1 MKNSRLWI
9 LAAAA
14 GIFAGCAVQ
23 EIDHSSGVSSRSV
36 LFTASETATRTA
48 FDAPVGT
55 SYPTLWTDN
64 DSEVLL
70 SLNFEESQSVP
81 VVPSPNY
88 KTATFSATFPERS
101 SYTFYALS
109 PASASSGMSPS
120 RKSWKVTI
128 PSEQTPLPGS
138 CDERAQILV
147 ASSSALTE
155 APAALDLYFSHLTS
169 YMSMTLS
176 NLPDGVVVTGVE
188 VTSSVPFVGEYYY
201 DCASKKLEGNGESCT
216 VTLMTDGQGPVWLAC
231 APVDMSGATLTVSV
245 STPEGKYVQQK
256 TFPEGRV
263 LTPGKIA
270 LFTVDFSGVEP
281 EVPSTEE
288 YYELVTDAS
297 TLSEGDEVI
306 IATPQYNRA
315 LSTTQNTNNRGNV
328 GVTIDG
334 DRIYDP
340 AATVQ
345 VLTLEGSAGAW
356 YFKVS
361 DGQYLYT
368 TSSTNNS
375 RQYLRTGTK
384 NQSSVYNVWSVSV
397 ANGNATIA
405 AKVDNSTTKYLVYN
419 NSSSVFAVATSA
431 PGTGNNRVALYRKV
445 TASSSGDDA
454 PVLAYEEYGAYLT
467 SSSWVYVAATDHL
480 SREYGENDLTFA
492 ILSPFKNAVME
503 FQGIPQALSKGTG
516 FTLQFRRQED
526 QKVDA
531 DDSYEVTVV
540 KESGRKVWLSD
551 SRGNGF
557 IVKK

>member
-1 MKNSRLWI
+1 MKKLWI
-9 LAAAA
+9 AVASVALA
-14 GIFAGCAVQ
+14 AGCAVQ

-81 VVPSPNY
+81 VVPSPTY

-128 PSEQTPLPGS
+128 PSEQTPLSGS

-201 DCASKKLEGNGESCT
+201 DCTSKKLEGNGESCT
-216 VTLMTDGQGPVWLAC
+216 VTLTTDGQGPVWLAC

-281 EVPSTEE
+281 EVASTEE

-345 VLTLEGSAGAW
+345 VLTLEGSVGAW

-445 TASSSGDDA
+445 TTSSSGDDA

>member
-1 MKNSRLWI
+1 MKKLWI
-9 LAAAA
+9 AVASVALA
-14 GIFAGCAVQ
+14 AGCAVQ

-81 VVPSPNY
+81 VVPSPTY

-128 PSEQTPLPGS
+128 PLEQTPLSGS

-201 DCASKKLEGNGESCT
+201 DCTSKKLEGNGESCT
-216 VTLMTDGQGPVWLAC
+216 VTLTTDGQGPVWLAC

-281 EVPSTEE
+281 EVASTEE

-306 IATPQYNRA
+306 LLDVAGEYA
-315 LSTTQNTNNRGNV
+315 MSTTQNTNNRGSV
-328 GVTIDG
+328 GITVSDDKAYPG
-334 DRIYDP
+334 E
-340 AATVQ
+340 TVQ
-345 VLTLEGSAGAW
+345 VLTLEKSGNYWAFQTGSG
-356 YFKVS
+356 
-361 DGQYLYT
+361 YL
-368 TSSTNNS
+368 SC
-375 RQYLRTGTK
+375 
-384 NQSSVYNVWSVSV
+384 
-397 ANGNATIA
+397 NGNSNGLKTKSSLDTYGQWTISISSGA
-405 AKVDNSTTKYLVYN
+405 ASVTARSGSSNLLKFNTSNRIFSGYKSTSQGVT
-419 NSSSVFAVATSA
+419 A
-431 PGTGNNRVALYRKV
+431 VALYRKV
-445 TASSSGDDA
+445 TAASSQED
-454 PVLAYEEYGAYLT
+454 PVLSEETYGAYLVGRT
-467 SSSWVYVAATDHL
+467 WQYAKGTDHL
-480 SREYGENDLTFA
+480 SRHYRDEAVDFAIISAPEEAVSMTFA
-492 ILSPFKNAVME
+492 
-503 FQGIPQALSKGTG
+503 GIPKTLAKGDS
-516 FTLQFRRQED
+516 FTLSFTR
-526 QKVDA
+526 KVGISTA
-531 DDSYEVTVV
+531 VKGEYSVTVV

-551 SRGNGF
+551 GSGNGF